1 MVSVDDAQ
9 TNKEF
14 AESLKADFP
23 LLSNPDGDVARA
35 YGVVSPER
43 EFPQRWTFYID
54 GEGKIAYIDKDVN
67 PSTAGADVVARLT
80 ALNVSKR

>member
-14 AESLKADFP
+14 AESLEADFP

-35 YGVVSPER
+35 YGVVSAER

-54 GEGKIAYIDKDVN
+54 GEGQIAHIDKDVN

-80 ALNVSKR
+80 ALNVPKR